1 MTTTRDRWVALYDVA
16 YQRTRSHVSA
26 LRQATGFLAILDLWG
41 TA

>member
-1 MTTTRDRWVALYDVA
+1 MTPARDRWVGMYDAA
-16 YQRTRSHVSA
+16 YLRSGSHVTA